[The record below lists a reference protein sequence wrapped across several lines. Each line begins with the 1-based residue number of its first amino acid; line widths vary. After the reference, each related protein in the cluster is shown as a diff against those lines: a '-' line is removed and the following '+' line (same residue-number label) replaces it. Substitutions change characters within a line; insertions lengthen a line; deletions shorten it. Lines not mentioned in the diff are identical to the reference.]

1 MRYKIWVLMM
11 LFSASALAQ
20 TEKGDSLLAVF
31 NAHNSVQTANQFFSL
46 LDKEEITDSLIHF
59 PASTSSQELCQQVWY
74 WASEYY
80 LAHQNYE
87 QGTAYGKKALP
98 LIDAETELTAECDC
112 LTSIAISYFRMGDFE
127 QAIGYA
133 KRCNELD
140 LQAGDPDK
148 ISSSFNLLTAIFIG
162 ARQYEEAEKCII
174 KGLDYCR
181 KAQNPQRQAILTGMA
196 CEVYNNMGKYEEALS
211 YGQKALEM
219 EQELKRKDKIAMRQS
234 QLAES
239 LMGLG
244 KYDKAKQLLQQAIPE
259 LRTDGNRHS
268 LGITC
273 NQMGRLLLVENER
286 DEAARY
292 FEEALEIFLEQKD
305 IFNESRSRRGLY
317 EALRESNPAL
327 AMQHNDR
334 YNMLRDSIFDKETG
348 MLLSRYAAQ
357 LDNERLQ
364 AENEELQQERRRNV
378 YMVIAAVILLALLM
392 WGVSYWWV
400 RRQSKRIAELTREI
414 GLIREQNNQLRIQS
428 AEAKL
433 QETAEELPLNVFSDQ
448 QFLANVISL
457 VNDNL
462 PSSQFSVELIAQQL
476 NMSSTT
482 LRRRLQQVTGETPKS
497 FITAI
502 QMQKAVT
509 LLTTT
514 QLSVNDVAQQ
524 CGFNE
529 TSSFSRTFKRIYG
542 VAPSQYVA

>member
-1 MRYKIWVLMM
+1 MQYK
-11 LFSASALAQ
+11 S
-20 TEKGDSLLAVF
+20 
-31 NAHNSVQTANQFFSL
+31 
-46 LDKEEITDSLIHF
+46 
-59 PASTSSQELCQQVWY
+59 
-74 WASEYY
+74 
-80 LAHQNYE
+80 
-87 QGTAYGKKALP
+87 
-98 LIDAETELTAECDC
+98 
-112 LTSIAISYFRMGDFE
+112 
-127 QAIGYA
+127 
-133 KRCNELD
+133 
-140 LQAGDPDK
+140 
-148 ISSSFNLLTAIFIG
+148 
-162 ARQYEEAEKCII
+162 
-174 KGLDYCR
+174 
-181 KAQNPQRQAILTGMA
+181 
-196 CEVYNNMGKYEEALS
+196 
-211 YGQKALEM
+211 
-219 EQELKRKDKIAMRQS
+219 
-234 QLAES
+234 
-239 LMGLG
+239 
-244 KYDKAKQLLQQAIPE
+244 
-259 LRTDGNRHS
+259 
-268 LGITC
+268 
-273 NQMGRLLLVENER
+273 
-286 DEAARY
+286 
-292 FEEALEIFLEQKD
+292 FLEQKD

-428 AEAKL
+428 AEAQR

-448 QFLANVISL
+448 QFLVNVITL

>member
-98 LIDAETELTAECDC
+98 LIDA
-112 LTSIAISYFRMGDFE
+112 E

-428 AEAKL
+428 AEAQR

-448 QFLANVISL
+448 QFLVNVITL